1 MSFIKRVI
9 GGASQ
14 ELNIAA
20 LQGAAAAAGAAQAAA
35 APVTASPSTVFV
47 ELGEASQQAAISR
60 NGVQIPVVSLNPAT
74 LGTVLGGTQKV
85 PAKVVSQS
93 IQPGVS
99 VAKGA
104 SVDLV
109 LSQASSLHVS
119 VLQNPFQ
126 PLATQ
131 TLDNVYKSIVRDNTA
146 VQSVLAR
153 NVSAAALSEQDQA
166 TLTTALGNADVA
178 VTSDPGHT
186 IDSAFST
193 LQAAFTFG
201 T

>member
-1 MSFIKRVI
+1 MSFISRLV
-9 GGASQ
+9 GGGQEQPLARFTQQPQAS
-14 ELNIAA
+14 
-20 LQGAAAAAGAAQAAA
+20 
-35 APVTASPSTVFV
+35 APVTAAPSTVFV

-60 NGVQIPVVSLNPAT
+60 NGVQIPVVTFNPAV
-74 LGTVLGGTQKV
+74 LGTVLGGTTKIA
-85 PAKVVSQS
+85 AKVVSQS

-109 LSQASSLHVS
+109 LAEPSSLVVS
-119 VLQNPFQ
+119 VLQNGFQ
-126 PLATQ
+126 PFATQ
-131 TLDNVYKSIVRDNTA
+131 TLDAVFKNVVRDNTA

-153 NVSAAALSEQDQA
+153 NASAAALSTADQA
-166 TLTTALGNADVA
+166 TLTSALGDVS
-178 VTSDPGHT
+178 VTSDPGH
-186 IDSAFST
+186 DLDAAFQT

>member
-1 MSFIKRVI
+1 MSFFSRII
-9 GGASQ
+9 GSGAQ
-14 ELNIAA
+14 
-20 LQGAAAAAGAAQAAA
+20 QQAQVLGSMVQASPAAA
-35 APVTASPSTVFV
+35 APVTAAPSTVFV

-60 NGVQIPVVSLNPAT
+60 NGVQIPVVDFNPAG
-74 LGTVLGGTQKV
+74 LGTALGQTTTI

-109 LSQASSLHVS
+109 LAEPTSIPVS
-119 VLQNPFQ
+119 VLQNGFVPF
-126 PLATQ
+126 ATE
-131 TLDNVYKSIVRDNTA
+131 TLDAVYKNVVRDNTA
-146 VQSVLAR
+146 LQSVLAR
-153 NVSAAALSEQDQA
+153 NQSAAALSAADQA
-166 TLTTALGNADVA
+166 TLTSALGDVA
-178 VTSDPGHT
+178 VTAAPGNNL
-186 IDSAFST
+186 DAAFQT

>member
-1 MSFIKRVI
+1 MSFISRII
-9 GGASQ
+9 GGGQQLPQLLGPPVQAPP
-14 ELNIAA
+14 
-20 LQGAAAAAGAAQAAA
+20 AAA
-35 APVTASPSTVFV
+35 APVTAVPSTVFV

-60 NGVQIPVVSLNPAT
+60 NGVQIPVVDFNPAT
-74 LGTVLGGTQKV
+74 LGTALGQTTTI

-104 SVDLV
+104 TVDLV
-109 LSQASSLHVS
+109 LAEPSSLQVS
-119 VLQNPFQ
+119 VLQNGFVPF
-126 PLATQ
+126 ATQ
-131 TLDNVYKSIVRDNTA
+131 SLDDVYKNVVRDNTA

-153 NVSAAALSEQDQA
+153 NQSATVLSAADQA
-166 TLTTALGNADVA
+166 TLTSALGDVS
-178 VTSDPGHT
+178 VTTDPGH
-186 IDSAFST
+186 DLNAAFQT

>member
-1 MSFIKRVI
+1 MSFISRII
-9 GGASQ
+9 GGGSQQLPQLLGPPVQAPAAS
-14 ELNIAA
+14 
-20 LQGAAAAAGAAQAAA
+20 AAA
-35 APVTASPSTVFV
+35 APVTAAPSTVFV

-60 NGVQIPVVSLNPAT
+60 NGVQIPIVDFNPAT
-74 LGTVLGGTQKV
+74 LGTALGQTTQI
-85 PAKVVSQS
+85 PAKVVTQS

-109 LSQASSLHVS
+109 LAEPSSIQVS
-119 VLQNPFQ
+119 VLQNGFVPF
-126 PLATQ
+126 ATQ
-131 TLDNVYKSIVRDNTA
+131 SLDEVYKNVVRDNTA

-153 NVSAAALSEQDQA
+153 NQSATALSAADQA
-166 TLTTALGNADVA
+166 TLTSALGDTS
-178 VTSDPGHT
+178 VTSDPGHNL
-186 IDSAFST
+186 DSAFQT

>member
-1 MSFIKRVI
+1 MSFISRFI
-9 GGASQ
+9 GG
-14 ELNIAA
+14 
-20 LQGAAAAAGAAQAAA
+20 GAQQQAQVLGPPMQAPAAA
-35 APVTASPSTVFV
+35 APVTAAPSTVFV

-60 NGVQIPVVSLNPAT
+60 NGVQIPVVDFNAAG
-74 LGTVLGGTQKV
+74 LGTALGQTTTI

-93 IQPGVS
+93 IEPGVS

-109 LSQASSLHVS
+109 LAEPTSIPVS
-119 VLQNPFQ
+119 ALQNGFVPF
-126 PLATQ
+126 ATE
-131 TLDNVYKSIVRDNTA
+131 TLDTVYKSVVRDNTA

-153 NVSAAALSEQDQA
+153 NQSAAALSAADQA
-166 TLTTALGNADVA
+166 TLTSALGSDVS
-178 VTSDPGHT
+178 VTADPGHNL
-186 IDSAFST
+186 DAAFQT

>member
-1 MSFIKRVI
+1 MQI
-9 GGASQ
+9 
-14 ELNIAA
+14 
-20 LQGAAAAAGAAQAAA
+20 
-35 APVTASPSTVFV
+35 TATASTVFV

-60 NGVQIPVVSLNPAT
+60 NGVQVPVVTLNPAT
-74 LGTVLGGTQKV
+74 LGTVLGNTTKV
-85 PAKVVSQS
+85 AAKVVSQS

-109 LSQASSLHVS
+109 LAEPSSLNVS
-119 VLQNPFQ
+119 VLQDPFQ
-126 PLATQ
+126 PFVAQ
-131 TLDNVYKSIVRDNTA
+131 SLDDVYKNVIRDNSA

-153 NVSAAALSEQDQA
+153 NDSAAALSTVDQA
-166 TLTTALGNADVA
+166 TLTSALGDVS
-178 VTSDPGHT
+178 VTGDPGHD
-186 IDSAFST
+186 INSAFQT

>member
-1 MSFIKRVI
+1 MSFFSRII
-9 GGASQ
+9 GGGQQLPQLLGPPVQAP
-14 ELNIAA
+14 
-20 LQGAAAAAGAAQAAA
+20 AAA
-35 APVTASPSTVFV
+35 APVTAAPSTVFV

-60 NGVQIPVVSLNPAT
+60 NGVQIPIVDFNPAT
-74 LGTVLGGTQKV
+74 LGTVLGQTTTI

-104 SVDLV
+104 TVDLV
-109 LSQASSLHVS
+109 LAEPSSLQVS
-119 VLQNPFQ
+119 VLQNGFVPF
-126 PLATQ
+126 ATQ
-131 TLDNVYKSIVRDNTA
+131 SLDEVYKNVVRDNTA

-153 NVSAAALSEQDQA
+153 NQSATVLSAADQA
-166 TLTTALGNADVA
+166 TLTSALGDVS
-178 VTSDPGHT
+178 VTTDPGH
-186 IDSAFST
+186 DLNAAFQT

>member
-1 MSFIKRVI
+1 MSFISRII
-9 GGASQ
+9 GGGQ
-14 ELNIAA
+14 ELPQLLGPPVQAP
-20 LQGAAAAAGAAQAAA
+20 AAA
-35 APVTASPSTVFV
+35 APVTAVPSTVFV

-60 NGVQIPVVSLNPAT
+60 NGVQIPVVDFNPAT
-74 LGTVLGGTQKV
+74 LGTVLGQTTTI

-104 SVDLV
+104 TVDLV
-109 LSQASSLHVS
+109 LAEPSSLQVS
-119 VLQNPFQ
+119 VLQNGFVPF
-126 PLATQ
+126 ATQ
-131 TLDNVYKSIVRDNTA
+131 SLDDVYKNVVRDNTA

-153 NVSAAALSEQDQA
+153 NQSAAALSAADQA
-166 TLTTALGNADVA
+166 TLTSALGDVS
-178 VTSDPGHT
+178 VTTDPGH
-186 IDSAFST
+186 DLNAAFQT